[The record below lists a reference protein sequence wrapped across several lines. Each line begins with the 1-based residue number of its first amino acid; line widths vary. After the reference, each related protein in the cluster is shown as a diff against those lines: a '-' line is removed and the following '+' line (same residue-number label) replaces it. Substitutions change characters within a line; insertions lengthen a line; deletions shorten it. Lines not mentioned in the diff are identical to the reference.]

1 MQNYIPSILLVDDEE
16 NCLKVI
22 KDVLD
27 LEGIECITANNGSQA
42 LELFDRHEVDIVIS
56 DIKMPGLS
64 GMALLKHIKSKRPE
78 TFVIMLTGYGSIRNA
93 IESIKYGAFHYIIKP
108 IVMEDFLVQIKEIME
123 RIQNGNISNH
133 SHMEYILKNQKI
145 IGQSNIIQN
154 ISEYINLISK
164 SNLPVLIYGESGAG
178 KELAAYTIHNS
189 SPRKNHEFIAV
200 NCASYF
206 ETMLENELFGNK
218 TDTKKNVI
226 EKAKGGTLYL
236 DEIGNIKQSLQ
247 LKLLDILNTGEIKMP
262 GSASL
267 QKIDIRFIT
276 STSYD
281 LRELVTRNEFNAELF
296 QSLNVVN
303 LHMPALREIKSDIP
317 VLTTFFVNEFAAKFG
332 LEKIKITDQ
341 AMSLLQD
348 YHWPGNIREL
358 LNIIRTAV
366 AVCEHNEI
374 QIYDLPSRLS
384 EEKARDVLKKDES
397 PKTLL
402 LADIEQEHILNIL
415 KAANGNKSL
424 AAQMLGIHR
433 DTLLRKLKKY
443 GVD

>member
-1 MQNYIPSILLVDDEE
+1 
-16 NCLKVI
+16 
-22 KDVLD
+22 
-27 LEGIECITANNGSQA
+27 
-42 LELFDRHEVDIVIS
+42 
-56 DIKMPGLS
+56 
-64 GMALLKHIKSKRPE
+64 
-78 TFVIMLTGYGSIRNA
+78 
-93 IESIKYGAFHYIIKP
+93 
-108 IVMEDFLVQIKEIME
+108 
-123 RIQNGNISNH
+123 
-133 SHMEYILKNQKI
+133 
-145 IGQSNIIQN
+145 
-154 ISEYINLISK
+154 
-164 SNLPVLIYGESGAG
+164 
-178 KELAAYTIHNS
+178 
-189 SPRKNHEFIAV
+189 
-200 NCASYF
+200 
-206 ETMLENELFGNK
+206 
-218 TDTKKNVI
+218 
-226 EKAKGGTLYL
+226 
-236 DEIGNIKQSLQ
+236 
-247 LKLLDILNTGEIKMP
+247 
-262 GSASL
+262 
-267 QKIDIRFIT
+267 
-276 STSYD
+276 
-281 LRELVTRNEFNAELF
+281 
-296 QSLNVVN
+296 
-303 LHMPALREIKSDIP
+303 LREIKSDIP